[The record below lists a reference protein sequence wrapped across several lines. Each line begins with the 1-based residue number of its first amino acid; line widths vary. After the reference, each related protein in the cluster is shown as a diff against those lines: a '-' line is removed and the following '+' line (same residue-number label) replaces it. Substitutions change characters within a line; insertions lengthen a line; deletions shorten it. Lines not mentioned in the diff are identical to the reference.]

1 MQASQWTTDIVVICA
16 VLAVCCM
23 LLGYLAAA
31 LRQGRQASQLAARLE
46 QAEQAR
52 ASAAAAQLDLGE
64 QLKAAQARSQELLVG
79 EGRLNEQLQ
88 ASTDNLARLVR
99 EQQDSKDA
107 VALLQQKLEEGSRQH
122 HEAVTRLETTQ
133 IEGQGLQRQVT
144 ELRERLGAEQTTV
157 NTLQGE
163 RNTLKD
169 ELSAMDASAK
179 VATTGEREAREQLA
193 ELRQKLAE
201 QVQVY
206 KELMGRYQPLSNQHA
221 ELRTAL
227 GKGEEVVTDLRDR
240 LNAAQ
245 LASAQLQTGWNQCKD
260 VLASEGQRS
269 KALETSEQ
277 ELRQQLQDIKAQ
289 QISAAERYEDL
300 QTRFAALGRDY
311 TRLSTE
317 MDERQA
323 SHARELANFEQ
334 QKNSLA
340 EQFKL
345 LSNEILEAKA
355 QALQENSKLSLNA
368 VMTPFQQSIDS
379 FKREVQEIH
388 HRETTQQGELR
399 KELESLKALNQQITT
414 EAHELSTALRGQKK
428 LQGNWGELVL
438 ENVLDRSG
446 LELGKDYQR
455 EVSITT
461 EEGRQRPDAV
471 VYLPQD
477 KHLII
482 DAKVSLNAYTRF
494 VNAEDERERAVA
506 LKEHVQAVAARIREL
521 ADRDYYKLPG
531 LNSPDM
537 VFMFIPIESAFVE
550 ALKAD
555 ETLFQQAIENNVLV
569 ATPTTLLTS
578 LNIVRQLWRYEDQN
592 KHTAAL
598 ANRAETVFKKLNTFL
613 GSFEKIKKGLE
624 TATDAYVKAEGQ
636 LVSGKG
642 NLVKQVGEFKN
653 LAPAIKAQLPAYF
666 VDKAAL
672 EIDFIPVVQ
681 DVETLN
687 DSANDE
693 NLLAATDTDTE
704 TEHEM
709 N

>member
-1 MQASQWTTDIVVICA
+1 MAIQSQD
-16 VLAVCCM
+16 
-23 LLGYLAAA
+23 YN
-31 LRQGRQASQLAARLE
+31 
-46 QAEQAR
+46 
-52 ASAAAAQLDLGE
+52 
-64 QLKAAQARSQELLVG
+64 ELL
-79 EGRLNEQLQ
+79 
-88 ASTDNLARLVR
+88 
-99 EQQDSKDA
+99 
-107 VALLQQKLEEGSRQH
+107 
-122 HEAVTRLETTQ
+122 
-133 IEGQGLQRQVT
+133 
-144 ELRERLGAEQTTV
+144 
-157 NTLQGE
+157 
-163 RNTLKD
+163 
-169 ELSAMDASAK
+169 
-179 VATTGEREAREQLA
+179 
-193 ELRQKLAE
+193 
-201 QVQVY
+201 
-206 KELMGRYQPLSNQHA
+206 GRYQPLSNQHA
-221 ELRTAL
+221 ELKTSLQKR
-227 GKGEEVVTDLRDR
+227 EELVAELRDR
-240 LNAAQ
+240 LSTAQ
-245 LASAQLQTGWNQCKD
+245 AASAQLQADRDQLKD
-260 VLASEGQRS
+260 ELANEGKRS
-269 KALETSEQ
+269 KALETSER
-277 ELRQQLQDIKAQ
+277 EVREQLLDIKAQ
-289 QISAAERYEDL
+289 QVAAAERYEAL
-300 QTRFAALGRDY
+300 QS
-311 TRLSTE
+311 RLSELNSEYTKLKTE
-317 MDERQA
+317 LDEREA
-323 SHARELANFEQ
+323 SHAREVANFEQ
-334 QKNSLA
+334 QKASLS

-355 QALQENSKLSLNA
+355 QALQESSKLSLSA
-368 VMTPFQQSIDS
+368 VMTPFQQSIDT

-446 LELGKDYQR
+446 LQMGKDYQR

-471 VYLPQD
+471 VYLPQG

-506 LKEHVQAVAARIREL
+506 LKEHVQAVASRIKEL

-598 ANRAETVFKKLNTFL
+598 ASRAEAVFKKLNTFL

-624 TATDAYVKAEGQ
+624 TATEAYVKAEGQ

-672 EIDFIPVVQ
+672 EIDFIPAEQ
-681 DVETLN
+681 SIAALTE
-687 DSANDE
+687 SADDE
-693 NLLAATDTDTE
+693 DLLAETDTE
-704 TEHEM
+704 SEYEM

>member
-1 MQASQWTTDIVVICA
+1 MQASQWTTEIILITV
-16 VLAVCCM
+16 VLALAGA
-23 LLGYLAAA
+23 LLGYFIAA
-31 LRQGRQASQLAARLE
+31 LRIGQKISSLTAERDQLERERTAAASQLSGLQTQLNAANEATTALQIAEGKLKTSLDSAHAIELRLNADLREAKDRHATLEAKLE
-46 QAEQAR
+46 Q
-52 ASAAAAQLDLGE
+52 SA
-64 QLKAAQARSQELLVG
+64 K
-79 EGRLNEQLQ
+79 
-88 ASTDNLARLVR
+88 
-99 EQQDSKDA
+99 
-107 VALLQQKLEEGSRQH
+107 QH
-122 HEAVTRLETTQ
+122 HEAVTQHETALTEIRSLNAKVEDYQSRLEQAHTSLKQERETVSGLKSELAEEGKKAKGFEAANNDARTQ
-133 IEGQGLQRQVT
+133 LA
-144 ELRERLGAEQTTV
+144 ELKEQLKAAAEKLE
-157 NTLQGE
+157 TLQGE
-163 RNTLKD
+163 LAEIKRQETKLKA
-169 ELSAMDASAK
+169 ELD
-179 VATTGEREAREQLA
+179 ERE
-193 ELRQKLAE
+193 
-201 QVQVY
+201 
-206 KELMGRYQPLSNQHA
+206 
-221 ELRTAL
+221 
-227 GKGEEVVTDLRDR
+227 
-240 LNAAQ
+240 
-245 LASAQLQTGWNQCKD
+245 
-260 VLASEGQRS
+260 
-269 KALETSEQ
+269 
-277 ELRQQLQDIKAQ
+277 
-289 QISAAERYEDL
+289 
-300 QTRFAALGRDY
+300 
-311 TRLSTE
+311 
-317 MDERQA
+317 A

-334 QKNSLA
+334 QKASLS

-345 LSNEILEAKA
+345 LSNEILEAKT
-355 QALQENSKLSLNA
+355 QSLQESSKLSLSA

-399 KELESLKALNQQITT
+399 QELESLKALNQQITT

-446 LELGKDYQR
+446 LQKGKDYDR

-471 VYLPQD
+471 VYLPQG

-482 DAKVSLNAYTRF
+482 DAKVSLNAYTRY
-494 VNAEDERERAVA
+494 VNAEDELERKQA
-506 LKEHVQAVAARIREL
+506 LKEHVQAVASRIKEL

-598 ANRAETVFKKLNTFL
+598 ASRAEGVFKKLNSFL
-613 GSFEKIKKGLE
+613 ASFEKIKKGLE
-624 TATDAYVKAEGQ
+624 TATEAYVKAEGQ

-666 VDKAAL
+666 ADKAAL
-672 EIDFIPVVQ
+672 EIDFIPAEQ
-681 DVETLN
+681 NIQALT
-687 DSANDE
+687 DSADDE
-693 NLLAATDTDTE
+693 DLLAETDTE
-704 TEHEM
+704 TDYE
-709 N
+709 NA

>member
-1 MQASQWTTDIVVICA
+1 MLISQWTTELIIIGSALALVGGVI
-16 VLAVCCM
+16 
-23 LLGYLAAA
+23 GYLIAVSKQSRQLSLLTAQLEQAQQARIAATEQQTLLQGQLKASEAQFHSLQVEQGKLQTQLNAADEAAA
-31 LRQGRQASQLAARLE
+31 RHLAELKASNETIASWQSKAEQASQ
-46 QAEQAR
+46 
-52 ASAAAAQLDLGE
+52 
-64 QLKAAQARSQELLVG
+64 
-79 EGRLNEQLQ
+79 
-88 ASTDNLARLVR
+88 
-99 EQQDSKDA
+99 
-107 VALLQQKLEEGSRQH
+107 QH
-122 HEAVTRLETTQ
+122 HETAKRLENAQT
-133 IEGQGLQRQVT
+133 EERNLRAQVS
-144 ELRERLGAEQTTV
+144 ELRERLASAETARSVTQE
-157 NTLQGE
+157 E
-163 RNTLKD
+163 RDSLKD
-169 ELSAMDASAK
+169 ELAGQETRAQVAESTAAETKAQLAEAKRQVAEHIQAYKGLQAEFDPLSIEHSALKTSLDKSEK
-179 VATTGEREAREQLA
+179 QVA
-193 ELRQKLAE
+193 ELRQRLEQANATCAQLNAE
-201 QVQVY
+201 
-206 KELMGRYQPLSNQHA
+206 
-221 ELRTAL
+221 
-227 GKGEEVVTDLRDR
+227 RDR
-240 LNAAQ
+240 LNELLANEGKRAKATEVSEREVREQLQELKGQ
-245 LASAQLQTGWNQCKD
+245 LAA
-260 VLASEGQRS
+260 
-269 KALETSEQ
+269 
-277 ELRQQLQDIKAQ
+277 
-289 QISAAERYEDL
+289 AAEKHEAL
-300 QTRFAALGRDY
+300 QLRLAEVNREY
-311 TRLSTE
+311 TKLKTE
-317 MDERQA
+317 LEEREA

-340 EQFKL
+340 EQFKA
-345 LSNEILEAKA
+345 LSNDILEAKI
-355 QALQENSKLSLNA
+355 QSLQESSKLSMSA
-368 VMTPFQQSIDS
+368 VMTPFQQSIDT

-446 LELGKDYQR
+446 LQLGKDYQR

-461 EEGRQRPDAV
+461 EDGRQRPDAV
-471 VYLPQD
+471 VYLPQG

-494 VNAEDERERAVA
+494 VNAEDERERAIA
-506 LKEHVQAVAARIREL
+506 LKEHVQAVGSRIKEL

-598 ANRAETVFKKLNTFL
+598 ANKAEAVFKKLNTFL
-613 GSFEKIKKGLE
+613 ASFEKIKKGLE
-624 TATDAYVKAEGQ
+624 SATDAYVKAEGQ

-653 LAPAIKAQLPAYF
+653 LAPAIKAELPAYF

-672 EIDFIPVVQ
+672 EIDFIPAETNIAALTESDAVQ
-681 DVETLN
+681 
-687 DSANDE
+687 A
-693 NLLAATDTDTE
+693 LLAESETDTE
-704 TEHEM
+704 YE
-709 N
+709 NV

>member
-1 MQASQWTTDIVVICA
+1 MQASQWTTEIIVISA
-16 VLAVCCM
+16 VLALASLVI
-23 LLGYLAAA
+23 GYFIAT
-31 LRQGRQASQLAARLE
+31 LRQGRQIGTLTAQLE
-46 QAEQAR
+46 QAQQGQ
-52 ASAAAAQLDLGE
+52 ASAMAASTALSE
-64 QLKAAQARSQELLVG
+64 QLKAAEARSQELQVAESTLKAKLQAAFDNVT
-79 EGRLNEQLQ
+79 RLNHELQ
-88 ASTDNLARLVR
+88 
-99 EQQDSKDA
+99 ESKDA
-107 VALLQQKLEEGSRQH
+107 KAAQNLKLEDANRQH
-122 HEAVTRLETTQ
+122 HETAKRLETAQ
-133 IEGQGLQRQVT
+133 ADSRSLHEQVT
-144 ELRERLGAEQTTV
+144 DLRDRLSTAQAAITS
-157 NTLQGE
+157 LQGE
-163 RNTLKD
+163 RDNLKN
-169 ELSAMDASAK
+169 ELASLDASAK
-179 VATTGEREAREQLA
+179 VAATGEREAREQLA
-193 ELRQKLAE
+193 EIRQQLASRT
-201 QVQVY
+201 QQY
-206 KELMGRYQPLSNQHA
+206 NELLGRYQPLSNQHA
-221 ELRTAL
+221 ELNTSLQKR
-227 GKGEEVVTDLRDR
+227 EELVAELRDR
-240 LNAAQ
+240 LNAAE
-245 LASAQLQTGWNQCKD
+245 AVNAQLQADRDQLKD
-260 VLASEGQRS
+260 SLANEGKRS
-269 KALETSEQ
+269 QSLATSER
-277 ELRQQLQDIKAQ
+277 EVREQLQDIKAQ
-289 QISAAERYEDL
+289 QVAAAERYEAL
-300 QTRFAALGRDY
+300 HSRFTAQSSEY
-311 TRLSTE
+311 TKLKTE
-317 MDERQA
+317 LDEREA

-334 QKNSLA
+334 QKASLS

-345 LSNEILEAKA
+345 LSNEILEAKT
-355 QALQENSKLSLNA
+355 QALQESSKLSLSA
-368 VMTPFQQSIDS
+368 VMTPFQQSIDT

-446 LELGKDYQR
+446 LQKGKDYDR
-455 EVSITT
+455 EVSFTT

-471 VYLPQD
+471 VYLPQG

-494 VNAEDERERAVA
+494 VNAEDEGERAIA
-506 LKEHVQAVAARIREL
+506 LKEHVQAVGNRIKEL

-555 ETLFQQAIENNVLV
+555 ETLFQRAIENNVLV

-598 ANRAETVFKKLNTFL
+598 ASRAEAVFRKLNTFL
-613 GSFEKIKKGLE
+613 ASFEKIKKGLE
-624 TATDAYVKAEGQ
+624 TATEAYVKAEGQ

-672 EIDFIPVVQ
+672 EIDFIPA
-681 DVETLN
+681 ELSTAAHTE
-687 DSANDE
+687 SADDQG
-693 NLLAATDTDTE
+693 LLAETHTE
-704 TEHEM
+704 TEYE
-709 N
+709 NA